1 MNKNIIDN
9 NDDYLIDDSSSSI
22 NFTNVKGFYDVLT
35 QINRFICQARIERDY
50 FSWLDG
56 LDMLFVNTEPWWLN
70 SDDVIKYE
78 ELYDVCFKRIKSLN
92 MSNNVNRSLIEN
104 KLLVDLRVLQRLI
117 NMNTKHLQLK
127 SYDSDSEELDF

>member
-92 MSNNVNRSLIEN
+92 MSNNVNRSLIDN